1 MARRLYI
8 VSAYRPKL
16 MDELVIN
23 LGLSEDTKVFVDR
36 RHGERRAE
44 PHASAPSVN
53 DRRTLNDRRYW
64 SIEAWLRERGVAVVE
79 LADAPVV
86 R

>member
-8 VSAYRPKL
+8 VSAYRPEL
-16 MDELVIN
+16 MGQLVIN

-36 RHGERRAE
+36 RQGERRAE
-44 PHASAPSVN
+44 PHASAPNVN
-53 DRRTLNDRRYW
+53 DRRLNDRRYW
-64 SIEAWLRERGVAVVE
+64 SIETALREHGVAVVE
-79 LADAPVV
+79 LADSPLV